1 MSPLPKEAELRE
13 RYPPKADSRDSM
25 WKTLTIGLVG
35 HLKTMHKEKLESI
48 PNALPPKADPEKCP
62 EITGMDGIPELDY
75 EDFKTRRQA
84 PLVPPLPS
92 IPPAPGTTP
101 AVVRTP
107 GVETNAAPG
116 TVPKKAKI
124 DTPLDEGT
132 IQAQLAEFQK
142 KKEEEQ
148 VKHLIDSGI
157 VLPPGVEPNLVLH
170 KFPSVPP
177 PGEGLYPATKL
188 PAAFASV
195 KSTSAVSGLE
205 GKSLDSTTVPSSNI
219 SSSSLSN
226 PSNPNLAAANSNP
239 NTSAATNSNSNT
251 SNATSNATAVKS
263 VFFLLGADW

>member
-1 MSPLPKEAELRE
+1 MPPLSKEAQFSK
-13 RYPPKADSRDSM
+13 RYPSQDLNTSSEYACGER
-25 WKTLTIGLVG
+25 LIVGLVG
-35 HLKTMHKEKLESI
+35 HLKSMHKEKLETI
-48 PNALPPKADPEKCP
+48 PNALPQKADPEKCP

-75 EDFKTRRQA
+75 EDFKARRQA

-101 AVVRTP
+101 TVVRPP
-107 GVETNAAPG
+107 GMESGAAPG
-116 TVPKKAKI
+116 TASKKAKI

-157 VLPPGVEPNLVLH
+157 VLPPGVPSNLVLS

-177 PGEGLYPATKL
+177 PGEGLYAATKL
-188 PAAFASV
+188 PAAFA
-195 KSTSAVSGLE
+195 VSGLD

-219 SSSSLSN
+219 ASSSLSN

-239 NTSAATNSNSNT
+239 NTSTAANPNSN
-251 SNATSNATAVKS
+251 TSNATAVKS
-263 VFFLLGADW
+263 VFLLLGADE